1 MTSIKIGTRG
11 SALALKQTEMVI
23 EEIKKAFPDIK
34 TETVILKTTGDK
46 ITDKPLYAIGGK
58 GLFVNEF
65 EDALLKGEIDMAVHS
80 AKDMPSKTEE
90 PFCIPA
96 VLKRGNPFDAVIT
109 LKNKSLSSE
118 NTPVFGTSSPRRQ
131 IMIKRLYPNCITE
144 TLRGNV
150 PTRLNALKSGKY
162 DAVILAL
169 AGIERL
175 GIDTSEFN
183 LIKLDPEKFVPASC
197 QGIIALQCVKGT
209 KTEEILKEINHIDTK
224 IVFDIERKLMCL
236 LGADCHDAAGVY
248 TVKNSDKISITAFY
262 KTSPVLKT
270 EIDINNIENE
280 IIKMAGDLK
289 NGI

>member
-23 EEIKKAFPDIK
+23 DKIKKAFPDIK

-65 EDALLKGEIDMAVHS
+65 EEALLKGEIDMAVHS

-109 LKNKSLSSE
+109 LKDISSE

-131 IMIKRLYPNCITE
+131 IMIKRLYPNCVTE
-144 TLRGNV
+144 NLRGNV
-150 PTRLNALKSGKY
+150 PTRLNALKSGKF

-183 LIKLDPEKFVPASC
+183 LIKLNSEKFIPASC

-209 KTEEILKEINHIDTK
+209 KTEEILKQINHSDTK
-224 IVFDIERKLMCL
+224 TVFDIERRLMCL

-248 TVKNSDKISITAFY
+248 AVKSNNKISVTAFY
-262 KTSPVLKT
+262 KNSPVLKT
-270 EIDINNIENE
+270 EIDVNNIENQL
-280 IIKMAGDLK
+280 IKMAGDLK

>member
-23 EEIKKAFPDIK
+23 SELKKAFPDIK
-34 TETVILKTTGDK
+34 TETIVLKTTGDK

-109 LKNKSLSSE
+109 LKNKNLSSE
-118 NTPVFGTSSPRRQ
+118 NAPVFGTSSPRRQ
-131 IMIKRLYPNCITE
+131 TMIKRLYPNCITE
-144 TLRGNV
+144 NLRGNV

-175 GIDTSEFN
+175 NIDTSEFN
-183 LIKLDPEKFVPASC
+183 LIKLDQEKFVPASC

-209 KTEEILKEINHIDTK
+209 KTEEILKEINHNDTK
-224 IVFDIERKLMCL
+224 TVFDIERQLMCL

-248 TVKNSDKISITAFY
+248 AIKNKNKISVTAFY

-270 EIDINNIENE
+270 ETDINNIENQL
-280 IIKMAGDLK
+280 IKMAGDLK

>member
-23 EEIKKAFPDIK
+23 DEIKKAFPDIK

-109 LKNKSLSSE
+109 LKDISSE
-118 NTPVFGTSSPRRQ
+118 NALVFGTSSPRRQ
-131 IMIKRLYPNCITE
+131 IMIKRLYPNCKIE
-144 TLRGNV
+144 NLRGNV
-150 PTRLNALKSGKY
+150 PTRLNALKSGKF

-183 LIKLDPEKFVPASC
+183 LIKLDSEKFIPASC

-209 KTEEILKEINHIDTK
+209 KTEEILKQINHSDTK
-224 IVFDIERKLMCL
+224 TVFDIERRLMCL
-236 LGADCHDAAGVY
+236 LDADCHDAAGVY
-248 TVKNSDKISITAFY
+248 AVKSNNKISVTAFY
-262 KTSPVLKT
+262 KNSPVLKT
-270 EIDINNIENE
+270 EIDVNNIENQL
-280 IIKMAGDLK
+280 IKMAGDLK

>member
-23 EEIKKAFPDIK
+23 NEIKKAFPDIK

-46 ITDKPLYAIGGK
+46 ITDKPLYSIGGK

-65 EDALLKGEIDMAVHS
+65 EEALLKGEIDMAVHS

-109 LKNKSLSSE
+109 LKNKNLYSE
-118 NTPVFGTSSPRRQ
+118 NPLVFGTSSPRRQ
-131 IMIKRLYPNCITE
+131 IMIKRLYPNCIIE
-144 TLRGNV
+144 NLRGNV
-150 PTRLNALKSGKY
+150 PTRLNALKSGKF

-183 LIKLDPEKFVPASC
+183 LIKLDDEKFVPASC
-197 QGIIALQCVKGT
+197 QGIIALQCIKGT
-209 KTEEILKEINHIDTK
+209 KTEEILKQINHSDTK
-224 IVFDIERKLMCL
+224 TVFDIERKLMCL

-248 TVKNSDKISITAFY
+248 AVKNSDKISITAFY
-262 KTSPVLKT
+262 KNSPVLKAET
-270 EIDINNIENE
+270 NIDNIENE
-280 IIKMAGDLK
+280 LIKMAGDLK

>member
-23 EEIKKAFPDIK
+23 NEIKKAFPDIK

-109 LKNKSLSSE
+109 LKNKNLYSE
-118 NTPVFGTSSPRRQ
+118 NALVFGTSSPRRQ
-131 IMIKRLYPNCITE
+131 IMIKRLYPNCIIE
-144 TLRGNV
+144 NLRGNV
-150 PTRLNALKSGKY
+150 PTRLNALKSGKF

-183 LIKLDPEKFVPASC
+183 LIKLDNEKFVPASC
-197 QGIIALQCVKGT
+197 QGIIALQCIKGT
-209 KTEEILKEINHIDTK
+209 KTEEILKQINHSDTK
-224 IVFDIERKLMCL
+224 TVFDIERKLMCL

-248 TVKNSDKISITAFY
+248 AVKNSDKISITAFY
-262 KTSPVLKT
+262 KNSPVLKAET
-270 EIDINNIENE
+270 DIDNIENE
-280 IIKMAGDLK
+280 LIKMAGDLK

>member
-23 EEIKKAFPDIK
+23 NEIKKAFPDIK

-65 EDALLKGEIDMAVHS
+65 EEALLKGEIDIAVHS

-109 LKNKSLSSE
+109 LKNKNLYSE
-118 NTPVFGTSSPRRQ
+118 NALVFGTSSPRRQ
-131 IMIKRLYPNCITE
+131 IMIKRLYPNCVIE
-144 TLRGNV
+144 NLRGNV

-175 GIDTSEFN
+175 NIDTSEFN
-183 LIKLDPEKFVPASC
+183 LIKLDDEKFVPASC
-197 QGIIALQCVKGT
+197 QGIIALQCIKGT
-209 KTEEILKEINHIDTK
+209 KTEEILKQINHSDTK
-224 IVFDIERKLMCL
+224 TVFDIERKLMCL

-248 TVKNSDKISITAFY
+248 ALKNNNKISIEAFY

-270 EIDINNIENE
+270 ETDINNIENQL
-280 IIKMAGDLK
+280 IKMAGDLK

>member
-11 SALALKQTEMVI
+11 SALALIQTEMVI
-23 EEIKKAFPDIK
+23 NEIKKAFPDIK

-65 EDALLKGEIDMAVHS
+65 EEALLKGEIDMAVHS

-109 LKNKSLSSE
+109 LKNKNLYSE
-118 NTPVFGTSSPRRQ
+118 NPLVFGTSSPRRQ
-131 IMIKRLYPNCITE
+131 IMIKRLYPNCIIE
-144 TLRGNV
+144 NLRGNV
-150 PTRLNALKSGKY
+150 PTRLNALKSGKF

-183 LIKLDPEKFVPASC
+183 LIKLDDEKFVSASC
-197 QGIIALQCVKGT
+197 QGIIALQCIKGT
-209 KTEEILKEINHIDTK
+209 KTEEILKQINHSDTK
-224 IVFDIERKLMCL
+224 TVFDIERKLMCL
-236 LGADCHDAAGVY
+236 LGVDCHDAAGVY
-248 TVKNSDKISITAFY
+248 AVKMGNNLSVTAFY
-262 KTSPVLKT
+262 KNSPVLKT
-270 EIDINNIENE
+270 ETDIKNIENQL
-280 IIKMAGDLK
+280 IKMAGDLK